1 MPFCGQCG
9 ERLDADDA
17 FCASCGAPADDGQP
31 TERLAPHGPHSP
43 TRESPAG
50 TAHADP
56 ERKLVASRSRWVW
69 VATLA
74 VLILAA
80 GGIAATFL
88 LTNHPPSSA
97 AAATSPSASPTG
109 QAGGSSSSA
118 TPQPTA
124 FVTVTATPSAS
135 ATPASALSHDGPR
148 APFWAAF
155 FFASYSWDSAQ
166 THAQEARDRGFT
178 DVLVLLTTEY
188 TNLGR
193 PGETIWSCCIGPLD
207 TRGEALKSRSDLRA
221 AGWTD
226 AYVKQAQ

>member
-1 MPFCGQCG
+1 VPFCSQCG
-9 ERLDADDA
+9 ERLGSDDV
-17 FCASCGAPADDGQP
+17 FCGSCGAPADDGRP
-31 TERLAPHGPHSP
+31 TQQLAL
-43 TRESPAG
+43 RAVESPGSQRPA
-50 TAHADP
+50 ADVDADRSP
-56 ERKLVASRSRWVW
+56 QLVPSRSRWVW

-88 LTNHPPSSA
+88 LTNHPASSA

-109 QAGGSSSSA
+109 RAGGSSSSA
-118 TPQPTA
+118 TPESA
-124 FVTVTATPSAS
+124 ASVTVTATPSAS
-135 ATPASALSHDGPR
+135 ATPASALSHDSPA

-166 THAQEARDRGFT
+166 TQAQEARDRGFT

-188 TNLGR
+188 ANLGR
-193 PGETIWSCCIGPLD
+193 PGETIWSCCVGPLD